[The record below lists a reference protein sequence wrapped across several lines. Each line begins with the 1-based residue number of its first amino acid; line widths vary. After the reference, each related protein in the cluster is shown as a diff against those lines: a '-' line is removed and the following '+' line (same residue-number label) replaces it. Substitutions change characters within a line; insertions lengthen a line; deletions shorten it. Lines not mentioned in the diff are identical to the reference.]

1 MDWATIYQH
10 YRGKIHRIFF
20 PEELELIIR
29 KKMQEEIEQIQP
41 THIVSFIG
49 RTHGNIDGKV
59 YATIDYLEQ
68 PDKLQEN
75 VRDNPFLSSI
85 TCINL

>member
-1 MDWATIYQH
+1 M
-10 YRGKIHRIFF
+10 KILVYGSKGWIGQQFINIIEEKSIEFF
-20 PEELELIIR
+20 PGR
-29 KKMQEEIEQIQP
+29 ARVDNTKKMQEEIEQIQP

-49 RTHGNIDGKV
+49 RTHGSIDGKV

-75 VRDNPFLSSI
+75 VR
-85 TCINL
+85 